1 MGASMDLIAGDVREI
16 LLVFGL
22 ADPDL
27 EAAGPRFDAH
37 LALGGGLDPT
47 WLDLFAES
55 ARVATG
61 GTDPVDL
68 IDARIELDGP
78 GAAAGDRTIE
88 RIDPTWIS
96 AVARIPDSALDAIA
110 GRWIELV
117 GDELGGLPREEKP
130 WIRDL
135 AGRLVTFCRA
145 ADSAPDVLFAW
156 SLR

>member
-1 MGASMDLIAGDVREI
+1 MGASMDLIAGDAREI
-16 LLVFGL
+16 LLVMGL
-22 ADPDL
+22 DDPDL

-78 GAAAGDRTIE
+78 GAAAGENRVWWREFAQAQSYYKHAAKVQEAPGPGRGLLI
-88 RIDPTWIS
+88 RHRPKCAGQ
-96 AVARIPDSALDAIA
+96 AVDLFVSSQREQDSVGLQSGVDAT
-110 GRWIELV
+110 RPE
-117 GDELGGLPREEKP
+117 
-130 WIRDL
+130 
-135 AGRLVTFCRA
+135 
-145 ADSAPDVLFAW
+145 
-156 SLR
+156 